1 MERTLG
7 TAGHFKR
14 PGLFSTPL
22 ITHPW
27 FTSRHRRVLTREGGK
42 VTKLVFALHPYL
54 VKVPE
59 TQEHSDWGNRTMST
73 DFPSSRH
80 CSDLWFL
87 KVGAKFLL
95 CLEELGSH
103 ECLENWL
110 LSWLEGLPGA
120 STFCTDFSLPR
131 LPGQGPER
139 TLGGMRGS
147 AAQSVPAGKWGH
159 SETGL

>member
-1 MERTLG
+1 MVHLQAWESLN
-7 TAGHFKR
+7 
-14 PGLFSTPL
+14 
-22 ITHPW
+22 
-27 FTSRHRRVLTREGGK
+27 HRRGESDRTG
-42 VTKLVFALHPYL
+42 FFLHLYL

-59 TQEHSDWGNRTMST
+59 PQEHSDWGNRTMST
-73 DFPSSRH
+73 DFPSSHH

-87 KVGAKFLL
+87 KVGPKFLP

-103 ECLENWL
+103 ECWENWL

-120 STFCTDFSLPR
+120 STFCSAFSLPR

-139 TLGGMRGS
+139 ALGGMRGS
-147 AAQSVPAGKWGH
+147 AAQSIPTGKWGH